1 MCQSLFTIR
10 LKMELSGRLYECENT
25 RHVRPLRRRRGTAVK
40 SDLLTKRRYALGRPR
55 APGPHGHGVKGKIDI
70 SRPLGPR
77 TTSHRLRDDQ
87 AAATRQSI
95 ICLCEQIT
103 HRRIIM

>member
-1 MCQSLFTIR
+1 MCQSLFTFK
-10 LKMELSGRLYECENT
+10 LKMDKMELSGRLYESENT

-70 SRPLGPR
+70 SRPLGPP
-77 TTSHRLRDDQ
+77 TAGHRLRDNQ
-87 AAATRQSI
+87 AATSRQRI
-95 ICLCEQIT
+95 EYLCKQIT
-103 HRRIIM
+103 